1 MITKQVLVY
10 ICIVYIYRIK
20 EDFAAIELTLERLP
34 SERFKRNVV
43 HGKLDLVGK
52 YSCTITLS

>member
-1 MITKQVLVY
+1 MY
-10 ICIVYIYRIK
+10 IVHIHYIYRIK
-20 EDFAAIELTLERLP
+20 EDFAAIEFTLERLP

-52 YSCTITLS
+52 YLCTITLS